1 MKKYSLASDI
11 FHDDDE
17 SVEDNDS
24 YIYTFNPEDIIN
36 MNISSGIIEYRNESE
51 ESKLYLMLKRKQ
63 TEMFNIFNAF

>member
-24 YIYTFNPEDIIN
+24 YIYTFNPE
-36 MNISSGIIEYRNESE
+36 GYYKYEYIFRNH
-51 ESKLYLMLKRKQ
+51 R
-63 TEMFNIFNAF
+63 I